1 MSASPTRL
9 EIDRYLMSLAVRVL
23 LYLLIVVLFG
33 YPAAALTVHG
43 LDPSLWPS
51 EVIAPGTWFD
61 ALRFLQLGTVTD
73 AYWRMALNRSP
84 AFAGGFWTLVSLLVP
99 LAMVVGW
106 RLAASAAATQ
116 RDPSNL
122 FGSARFATPPERA
135 AMNKGLELGLDP
147 ETGHA
152 VRVSVQGTLATI
164 APPRKG
170 KTSGL
175 LIPNLAYPEPNAWA
189 GPAVVIDPK
198 GEIYKATAA
207 RRRAMGRCV
216 ICLDPLGLVG
226 GQDRWNPLH
235 ARNADDVLYLQHTA
249 LALLPEASG
258 NSEASAYFRNR
269 AVDVITGALLVSL
282 KRGNR
287 TVAQVQALV
296 SDVPLLIKQ
305 LEALR
310 PAPVALAALEIL
322 NADPKTRDPI
332 IATAAQAF
340 QWLADARLRQLV
352 GASTFD
358 LTDLAAGQTDLFVA
372 VPPEYKRVLAPFLRW
387 LLSDLFISIRRHRPA
402 ERILVFIDEAAAL
415 GRFDEILTASGELP
429 GYGASL
435 WTLWQDR
442 SQIVDLYG
450 EAGADT
456 ILNTAEIVTLFDVP
470 AVDPDA
476 SERWSRALGNY
487 SARIESLTRP
497 TEGTGNRT
505 IAQTSQGVRLLSP
518 EALASLPANQLLVF
532 PNSTAYGRHPLLLR
546 KTVAHTDPRFGR
558 LITPVSPV
566 GASA

>member
-1 MSASPTRL
+1 MNANFVAALCFLSA
-9 EIDRYLMSLAVRVL
+9 I
-23 LYLLIVVLFG
+23 ICG
-33 YPAAALTVHG
+33 YPACASIVHG
-43 LDPSLWPS
+43 LDPGLWPQ
-51 EVIAPGTWFD
+51 EVIAPSAWFD
-61 ALRFLQLGTVTD
+61 ALRFLQLGTVAD
-73 AYWRMALNRSP
+73 AYWRMLLNRSP
-84 AFAGGFWTLVSLLVP
+84 AFAGGFWAVLLLLTPLLLV
-99 LAMVVGW
+99 LSW
-106 RLAASAAATQ
+106 RFAASAAATQ

-122 FGSARFATPPERA
+122 FGSARFATASERA

-207 RRRAMGRCV
+207 RRRAMGRRV
-216 ICLDPLGLVG
+216 ICLDPLDLVG

-235 ARNADDVLYLQHTA
+235 ARDANDVLYLQHTA

-258 NSEASAYFRNR
+258 DGEASAYFRNR

-282 KRGNR
+282 KRGKR
-287 TVAQVQALV
+287 TVAQVQALI
-296 SDVPLLIKQ
+296 SDAPTLIKQ
-305 LEALR
+305 LEALH
-310 PAPVALAALEIL
+310 PAPAALTALEIL

-340 QWLADARLRQLV
+340 QWLADARLRHLV

-358 LTDLAAGQTDLFVA
+358 LAELANGRTDLFIA
-372 VPPEYKRVLAPFLRW
+372 VPPEYKRVLAPLLRW
-387 LLSDLFISIRRHRPA
+387 FLSDLFISVRRNRPA

-415 GRFDEILTASGELP
+415 GRFEEILTASGELP

-442 SQIVDLYG
+442 SQIVNLYG

-470 AVDPDA
+470 AVDPEA

-497 TEGTGNRT
+497 AEGSGNRT
-505 IAQTSQGVRLLSP
+505 IAQTSQGIRLLPP

-558 LITPVSPV
+558 LITPVPPV